1 MRNLKLVVQY
11 DGSRYL
17 GWQRQREEDPERPRT
32 IQGKLEQ
39 VLSRMTGEKVQLIG
53 ACRTDAG
60 VHAEA
65 QVANFLT
72 SSTLSLQEMLSY
84 LTRYLPEDIAVT
96 AADQVDDRFHARY
109 RARRK
114 RYVYRIWTAPQ
125 PQVFRRR
132 YCLHLPGTLDL
143 EAMRRAAGLLEG
155 KHDFRSFTTAKS
167 RTKPA
172 VRTLYALEV
181 REREGWVELHFEGDG
196 FLHNMA
202 RILTGT
208 LLEVGA
214 GRLQAEA
221 MAGILEA
228 RERSA
233 AGPLAP
239 AQGLCLLEVLY

>member
-11 DGSRYL
+11 DGGRYL
-17 GWQRQREEDPERPRT
+17 GWQRQKEEDPERPRT

-39 VLSRMTGEKVQLIG
+39 VLSRMTGQPTELIG

-60 VHAEA
+60 VHAEG

-72 SSTLSLQEMLSY
+72 ASTLSLQEIRAY

-96 AADQVDDRFHARY
+96 AADQVDARFHARY

-114 RYVYRIWTAPQ
+114 RYVYRIWTAPY
-125 PQVFRRR
+125 PHVFRRR
-132 YCLHLPGTLDL
+132 YCLHLPEALDL
-143 EAMRRAAGLLEG
+143 QAMRQAAALLTGE
-155 KHDFRSFTTAKS
+155 HDFRSFTTLKS
-167 RTKPA
+167 KSKST
-172 VRTLYALEV
+172 VRTLHALEV
-181 REREGWVELHFEGDG
+181 RDQDGWVELHFEGEG

-202 RILTGT
+202 RILSGT

-214 GRLQAEA
+214 GRLPAEA
-221 MAGILEA
+221 MTGILEA
-228 RERSA
+228 RERNA

-239 AQGLCLLEVLY
+239 PQGLCLLEVLY

>member
-11 DGSRYL
+11 DGARYL
-17 GWQRQREEDPERPRT
+17 GWQRQKEEDPERPRT

-39 VLSRMTGEKVQLIG
+39 VLSRMTGERIQVIG

-60 VHAEA
+60 VHAEG

-72 SSTLSLQEMLSY
+72 SSNLSLQEIRAY

-96 AADQVDDRFHARY
+96 AADQVDPRFHARY

-114 RYVYRIWTAPQ
+114 RYVYRIWSGPY

-132 YCLHLPGTLDL
+132 YCLHHMEPLDLPG
-143 EAMRRAAGLLEG
+143 MRRAAALLVGEN
-155 KHDFRSFTTAKS
+155 DFRSFTTLKS
-167 RTKPA
+167 KTKST
-172 VRTLYALEV
+172 VRTLHALEV
-181 REREGWVELHFEGDG
+181 QDREGWVELHFEGDG

-202 RILTGT
+202 RILAGT

-214 GRLQAEA
+214 GRLAPEA
-221 MAGILEA
+221 MPEILAA
-228 RERSA
+228 RDRSA

-239 AQGLCLLEVLY
+239 PQGLCLLEVLY

>member
-1 MRNLKLVVQY
+1 MRNIKLVVQY

-17 GWQRQREEDPERPRT
+17 GWQRQKEEDPDRPRT

-39 VLSRMTGEKVQLIG
+39 VLSRMTGEAVQVVG

-60 VHAEA
+60 VHAEG

-72 SSTLSLQEMLSY
+72 SCTLSLQELLAYCS
-84 LTRYLPEDIAVT
+84 RYLPEDIAVV
-96 AADQVDDRFHARY
+96 AADQADARFHARY

-114 RYVYRIWTAPQ
+114 RYVYRIWTAPH
-125 PQVFRRR
+125 PHVFRRR
-132 YCLHLPGTLDL
+132 YCLHLPGALDL
-143 EAMRRAAGLLEG
+143 PGMRRAAAQLTGE
-155 KHDFRSFTTAKS
+155 HDFRAFTTLKS
-167 RTKPA
+167 RTKST
-172 VRTLYALEV
+172 VRTLHALEV
-181 REREGWVELHFEGDG
+181 REEDCFVELGFEGDG

-214 GRLQAEA
+214 GRLPAEA
-221 MAGILEA
+221 VSGILQA
-228 RERSA
+228 GERSA

-239 AQGLCLLEVLY
+239 PQGLCLREVLF

>member
-125 PQVFRRR
+125 PQVFSRR

>member
-17 GWQRQREEDPERPRT
+17 GWQRQREEDAEHPRT

-39 VLSRMTGEKVQLIG
+39 VLSRMSGEPVELIG

-60 VHAEA
+60 VHAEG

-72 SSTLSLQEMLSY
+72 GSSLSLQEMRAY

-96 AADQVDDRFHARY
+96 AADQVDARFHARY

-114 RYVYRIWTAPQ
+114 RYVYRLWTAPY

-132 YCLHLPGTLDL
+132 YCLHHPEPLDL
-143 EAMRRAAGLLEG
+143 PAMARAAALLTGE
-155 KHDFRSFTTAKS
+155 HDFRSFTTAKS
-167 RTKPA
+167 RSKSA
-172 VRTLYALEV
+172 VRTLHRLEV
-181 REREGWVELHFEGDG
+181 GGQAPWLELGFEGDG

-214 GRLQAEA
+214 GRLPAEA
-221 MAGILEA
+221 MSAILEA

-239 AQGLCLLEVLY
+239 PQGLCLLEVLY

>member
-1 MRNLKLVVQY
+1 MRNLKIVIQY

-17 GWQRQREEDPERPRT
+17 GWQRQKEEDPERPRT

-39 VLSRMTGEKVQLIG
+39 VLSRMTGEKIEVLG

-72 SSTLSLQEMLSY
+72 ASTLSLQEVRAY

-96 AADQVDDRFHARY
+96 AADQVDARFHARY

-114 RYVYRIWTAPQ
+114 RYVYRIWTAPH
-125 PQVFRRR
+125 PPVFQRR
-132 YCLHLPGTLDL
+132 YCLHLPEALDL
-143 EAMRRAAGLLEG
+143 EAMRRAAGLLAG
-155 KHDFRSFTTAKS
+155 KHDFRSFTTL
-167 RTKPA
+167 RTKTKST
-172 VRTLYALEV
+172 VRTLHALEV
-181 REREGWVELHFEGDG
+181 RERDGWVELHFEAEG

-214 GRLQAEA
+214 GRLPAEA
-221 MAGILEA
+221 MESILEA

-239 AQGLCLLEVLY
+239 PQGLCLLEVLY

>member
-17 GWQRQREEDPERPRT
+17 GWQRQKEEDPERPRT

-39 VLSRMTGEKVQLIG
+39 VLSRMTGEKIQVIG

-60 VHAEA
+60 VHAEG

-72 SSTLSLQEMLSY
+72 SSTLSLQEIRDY

-96 AADQVDDRFHARY
+96 AADQVDARFHARY
-109 RARRK
+109 RARAK
-114 RYVYRIWTAPQ
+114 RYLYRVWTAPH
-125 PQVFRRR
+125 PHVFRRR
-132 YCLHLPGTLDL
+132 YCLHLPEILNL
-143 EAMRRAAGLLEG
+143 QAMRQAAGLLAGE
-155 KHDFRSFTTAKS
+155 HDFRSFTTSKSKAKS
-167 RTKPA
+167 T
-172 VRTLYALEV
+172 VRTLHVLEV
-181 REREGWVELHFEGDG
+181 RDQGGWVELYFEGDG

-214 GRLQAEA
+214 GRLPAEA
-221 MAGILEA
+221 MTGILEA
-228 RERSA
+228 GGRSA

-239 AQGLCLLEVLY
+239 PQGLCLLEVLY